1 MKVLQIAVSPA
12 LTSFLPAQWPHV
24 TLDKNVQAAGLAAIV
39 VSKDDEHEQR
49 IAQQLCEE
57 VGLDIPIVMIDGD
70 SDKVAT
76 RAQIADMATQYEHDN
91 VPPFLSDLID
101 FADHRPVS
109 FTTPGHHNGR
119 YFAKGPAGVVFN
131 KFFGENLLYADTSDT
146 VTELG
151 DTMTHAGTPLLAE
164 QLAAKV
170 YHADKVYFCPNG
182 TTGSNDICASAVLR
196 PGDLVLFDRNNHKS
210 LYNGA
215 LLMNGVIPVY
225 MPTDRNALGLI
236 GEMDAKAFDEQYLRQ
251 EIAKVAPEK
260 TNEKRPF
267 RMAVVQA
274 ETYDGVYYNA
284 KWVLDRIGKLCD
296 YILFDCAWGGFE
308 QFLQVMQPYSPL
320 AMPLGPD
327 DPGILVT
334 QSLHKQQVGMGQA
347 SQILK
352 KDHHIKGQKRY
363 VDHKHFNSAYLKY
376 VTSSYNYPLYAS
388 MTVNSYLANSPGNNN
403 WWLDILKRSIEWR
416 KRLLRQSKLF
426 KPLVP
431 LTVDGQP
438 WQDIDTET
446 LATQAKYWQL
456 QPDNLWHGFTKVG
469 ENQVMIDPLKLTIAT
484 PGVDIANNQ
493 YQMTGIP
500 GPVVAEFLTEHHILK
515 AKADL
520 NSLLFLLTP
529 GDTDSDLDALFDAL
543 MLFEK
548 YYLANAPLTV
558 ALPKL
563 SKQYA
568 QRYQGYT
575 LKQLCQEMHAYYR
588 DHHTFQLQQA
598 LFAKPN
604 MQNYTMTPIDADLAF
619 RHNEGELVSLDDVVG
634 RVALEGALPYP
645 PGVFIVA
652 PGEKWQTVDRDYFQV
667 LVGAME
673 RFAGF
678 VPEIQG
684 VYYQMDEHGKIH
696 VQCEVLATKEN
707 K

>member
-1 MKVLQIAVSPA
+1 MKILQIAVSPA
-12 LTSFLPAQWPHV
+12 LTSFLPSQWPHV
-24 TLDKNVQAAGLAAIV
+24 TLDENVNAAALAAIV
-39 VSKDDEHEQR
+39 VSKDNEHEQQ
-49 IAQQLCEE
+49 IAQQLCEQA
-57 VGLDIPIVMIDGD
+57 GLDIPIILIAADT
-70 SDKVAT
+70 DKA
-76 RAQIADMATQYEHDN
+76 AIKDEIAKLATQYEHEN
-91 VPPFLSDLID
+91 VPPFLSDLVD
-101 FADHRPVS
+101 FAENRPVS

-225 MPTDRNALGLI
+225 LPTDRNALGLI

-260 TNEKRPF
+260 ANAKRPF

-284 KWVLDRIGKLCD
+284 QWILDRLGKLCD

-334 QSLHKQQVGMGQA
+334 QSLHKQQAGMGQA

-363 VDHKHFNSAYLKY
+363 VDHKHFNNAYLKY

-403 WWLDILKRSIEWR
+403 WWLDILKRSIDWR

-431 LTVDGQP
+431 LTINGQL
-438 WQDIDTET
+438 WQDIDTEE

-456 QPDNLWHGFTKVG
+456 QPDNLWHG
-469 ENQVMIDPLKLTIAT
+469 
-484 PGVDIANNQ
+484 
-493 YQMTGIP
+493 
-500 GPVVAEFLTEHHILK
+500 
-515 AKADL
+515 
-520 NSLLFLLTP
+520 
-529 GDTDSDLDALFDAL
+529 
-543 MLFEK
+543 
-548 YYLANAPLTV
+548 
-558 ALPKL
+558 LPKL
-563 SKQYA
+563 PMIK
-568 QRYQGYT
+568 
-575 LKQLCQEMHAYYR
+575 L
-588 DHHTFQLQQA
+588 
-598 LFAKPN
+598 
-604 MQNYTMTPIDADLAF
+604 
-619 RHNEGELVSLDDVVG
+619 
-634 RVALEGALPYP
+634 
-645 PGVFIVA
+645 
-652 PGEKWQTVDRDYFQV
+652 
-667 LVGAME
+667 
-673 RFAGF
+673 
-678 VPEIQG
+678 
-684 VYYQMDEHGKIH
+684 
-696 VQCEVLATKEN
+696 
-707 K
+707 